1 MRASS
6 LASLAPDRREAF
18 LESLNADELEA
29 LEHDWHFWARDDQ
42 VAPPGLWR
50 IWLVNAGRGFGKTR
64 LGAEWCHEYAMQGQ
78 CRIAIVA
85 ATKDDAEKVCVAG
98 DSGII
103 ATQKPWA
110 RVEFKPS
117 KNGGTVYWPNGSI
130 AELYSGEN
138 PESLRGPQF
147 HAAWCDELAKWRRRD
162 ATWDMLRFGLRL
174 GQDPRT
180 VITTTPTPNKL
191 LKELIADKR
200 TARDGLP
207 LVRVTRGST
216 FANAANLAD
225 DFLAELKAKYEGT
238 RLGRQELEA
247 EILTDKPG
255 ALWTYTRL
263 EECRAPQRPDM
274 LKRVVVAVDP
284 PVTSGEDADECG
296 IVCAAVGADGHGY
309 VLDDWSERGL
319 SPKQWAEKAVRL
331 YVEQEADCIVAEA
344 NQGGEMI
351 TQIFR
356 DIDPRIPV
364 RLTWT
369 GSRGKVTRA
378 EPVSNLYEQG
388 RVHHVGFFKA
398 LEDQM
403 CEFTPDFDRKV
414 AGYSP
419 DRVDALVWA
428 ISYLMLGTRPA
439 TPRIIRL

>member
-1 MRASS
+1 LRASS
-6 LASLAPDRREAF
+6 LVSLAPAQREAF
-18 LESLNADELEA
+18 LESLSADELDA

-42 VAPPGLWR
+42 LAPPGLWR

-64 LGAEWCHEYAMQGQ
+64 LGAEWCHEYAMSTVA
-78 CRIAIVA
+78 RIAIVA

-138 PESLRGPQF
+138 PQSLRGPNF

-162 ATWDMLRFGLRL
+162 ATWDMLRMGLRL

-191 LKELIADKR
+191 LKDLLSDKR
-200 TARDGLP
+200 LAPDGTP

-255 ALWTYTRL
+255 ALWTYSML
-263 EECRAPQRPDM
+263 EDCRREDAPA
-274 LKRVVVAVDP
+274 LKRIVVAIDP

-296 IVCAAVGADGHGY
+296 IICAAVGDDGHGY
-309 VLDDWSERGL
+309 VLADASERGL

-331 YVEQEADCIVAEA
+331 YVENGAGSIVAEA
-344 NQGGEMI
+344 NNGGEMI
-351 TQIFR
+351 EEIIKS
-356 DIDPRIPV
+356 IDDRIKV
-364 RLTWT
+364 NLVYA
-369 GSRGKVTRA
+369 SKGKVSRA
-378 EPVSNLYEQG
+378 EPVSALYEQR

-398 LEDQM
+398 LEDQQV
-403 CEFTPDFDRKV
+403 EFTPDFDRKT

-428 ISYLMLGTRPA
+428 ISFLMLGAKPA

>member
-1 MRASS
+1 LLPPQAQKQF
-6 LASLAPDRREAF
+6 LASLDAA
-18 LESLNADELEA
+18 ELEA
-29 LEHDWHFWARDDQ
+29 IEHDWNFWARENQ
-42 VAPPGLWR
+42 LAPDGLWR

-64 LGAEWCHEYAMQGQ
+64 IGAEWCHAYATAGGPV
-78 CRIAIVA
+78 RIAIVA
-85 ATKDDAEKVCVAG
+85 ATKEDAEKVCVAG
-98 DSGII
+98 DSGLL

-110 RVEFKPS
+110 PIEFKVS
-117 KNGGTVYWPNGSI
+117 KNGGMVTWPNGSV

-138 PESLRGPQF
+138 PQSLRGPQF
-147 HAAWCDELAKWRRRD
+147 HAAWCDELAKWRRMQ
-162 ATWDMLRFGLRL
+162 ATWDMLRMGLRL

-180 VITTTPTPNKL
+180 VITTTPTPNRL
-191 LKELIADKR
+191 IKELMADKR
-200 TARDGLP
+200 VNRDGTP
-207 LVRVTRGST
+207 WVKVTRGST
-216 FANAANLAD
+216 FENAANLAD

-263 EECRAPQRPDM
+263 EETRREAPAD
-274 LKRVVVAVDP
+274 LKRCVVAIDP
-284 PVTSGEDADECG
+284 PVTSGEDADEAG
-296 IVCAAVGADGHGY
+296 IICAAVGADGHGY
-309 VLDDWSERGL
+309 VLADASERGL

-331 YVEQEADCIVAEA
+331 YVEHEADCIVAEA
-344 NQGGEMI
+344 NNGGEMI
-351 TQIFR
+351 TEIIKA
-356 DIDPRIPV
+356 IDPRIPV
-364 RLTWT
+364 RLVYA
-369 GSRGKVTRA
+369 SRGKVTRA

-403 CEFTPDFDRKV
+403 CEFTPDFDRKT

>member
-1 MRASS
+1 MLEPPARQ
-6 LASLAPDRREAF
+6 AF
-18 LESLNADELEA
+18 LQSLDAAELEA
-29 LEHDWHFWARDDQ
+29 LEHDWHFWARDPQ
-42 VAPPGLWR
+42 LAPPGLWR

-64 LGAEWCHEYAMQGQ
+64 IGAEWCHEYAMAGGPV
-78 CRIAIVA
+78 RIAIVA
-85 ATKDDAEKVCVAG
+85 ATKEDAEKVCVAG

-110 RVEFKPS
+110 PVEFKVS
-117 KNGGTVYWPNGSI
+117 KNGGMISWPNGSV

-138 PESLRGPQF
+138 PQSLRGPQF
-147 HAAWCDELAKWRRRD
+147 HAAWCDELAKWRRMQ
-162 ATWDMLRFGLRL
+162 ATWDMLRMGLRL

-191 LKELIADKR
+191 IKELIADKR
-200 TARDGLP
+200 LARDGTP
-207 LVRVTRGST
+207 WVRVTRGST
-216 FANAANLAD
+216 FDNAANLAD

-263 EECRAPQRPDM
+263 EECRRAERPEI

-296 IVCAAVGADGHGY
+296 IVCAAVGPDGHAY

-319 SPKQWAEKAVRL
+319 SPKQWADKATRL
-331 YVEQEADCIVAEA
+331 YVEQQADCIVAEA

-356 DIDPRIPV
+356 DIDSSIPV

-403 CEFTPDFDRKV
+403 CEFTPDFDRKT

-428 ISYLMLGTRPA
+428 ISYLMLGTRPS